1 MNGTY
6 PSGPTPDSNHVFA
19 LLADYTDSLDSLPL
33 ELTRS
38 FSDLREL
45 DAVLRTSI
53 NAITSKITTLTSLLQ
68 DPTATPASRLF
79 LLREI
84 ADAASHLKMGGEDKI
99 RVAGIAA
106 ENLAA
111 HQTHIHTVLKTMSLV
126 APPAAHCA
134 NGSDFD
140 PTSHARRTTFPHV
153 APALEH
159 TSAPSPHKR
168 RRVGE
173 GRPVNGGGVYS
184 VGNGR
189 APPKRKP
196 PVQNRALSPSD
207 SLRSFG
213 AATHSNHHAANG
225 FYENGYGHHNGRHHD
240 DDDGTDDDAIAATHH
255 TSNSRSRK
263 PPRRSN
269 NGPANANNSHNS
281 VNPHDDS
288 SGLMDVVIA
297 HPSDDEEHSFRPPE
311 EPLYCSCKR
320 VSFGEM
326 IACDNDECPFEWFHL
341 ACVGITK
348 PLNTEKWYCDR
359 CREDATRKANADTS
373 GNGNDTP
380 NTNTTTN
387 GTKPARGG
395 RGRGKGAG
403 GVKRGRSVK

>member
-1 MNGTY
+1 MNGAY
-6 PSGPTPDSNHVFA
+6 AGGPPPPDSNHVFA

-53 NAITSKITTLTSLLQ
+53 NAITSKITTLTTLLQ

-106 ENLAA
+106 ENLAT
-111 HQTHIHTVLKTMSLV
+111 HQTHIHTVLKTMSMV

-159 TSAPSPHKR
+159 ASAPSPQKR

-173 GRPVNGGGVYS
+173 GRPVNGGGAYGNS
-184 VGNGR
+184 NGR

-196 PVQNRALSPSD
+196 PVQTRQLSPSD

-213 AATHSNHHAANG
+213 AAGYSNHHATNG
-225 FYENGYGHHNGRHHD
+225 FYENGYGHHNSRHHE
-240 DDDGTDDDAIAATHH
+240 DDDGTDDDAVANHH
-255 TSNSRSRK
+255 TSSSRSRK

-269 NGPANANNSHNS
+269 NGPTHANTSHTS
-281 VNPHDDS
+281 GNPHEDNS
-288 SGLMDVVIA
+288 LMDVVIA
-297 HPSDDEEHSFRPPE
+297 HPSDDEDHSFRPPE

-359 CREDATRKANADTS
+359 CREDATRKANAETP

-380 NTNTTTN
+380 NASTTTN
-387 GTKPARGG
+387 GTKPGRGG
-395 RGRGKGAG
+395 L
-403 GVKRGRSVK
+403 